1 MTEQQHRATAD
12 EWASVKALASVRSG
26 VAYSCIFEL
35 LHRIEALEVAAQ
47 PTKSNHLEIP
57 DSSLVHRVARA
68 MNGATER
75 QARAAIREVAAWLG
89 EQKGYGYGWAIR
101 LEQEAEQ

>member
-12 EWASVKALASVRSG
+12 EWASVKALASG
-26 VAYSCIFEL
+26 EVAYSCLVEL
-35 LHRIEALEVAAQ
+35 LHRIEALEAAAQ
-47 PTKSNHLEIP
+47 PAKSNHLEIP